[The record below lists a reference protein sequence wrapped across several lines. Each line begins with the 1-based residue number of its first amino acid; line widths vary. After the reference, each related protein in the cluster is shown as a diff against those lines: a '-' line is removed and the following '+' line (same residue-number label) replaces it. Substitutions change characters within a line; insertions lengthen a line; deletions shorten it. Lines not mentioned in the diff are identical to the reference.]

1 MEGRDAGADAVAG
14 PQVAARNGGGF
25 VLSLPAKLSR
35 YASVAALLLE
45 HRGALDDPQQDDA
58 ERLAC
63 DLEALGPTF
72 IKLGQLLSS
81 RADLLPPVYLAAL
94 ARLQDNVAPFSFADV
109 ERIVESEL
117 GVRLSKGFSLFEAEP
132 IAAASLGQV
141 HRAALRDGRLVAVKV
156 QRPDIDKRVSEDL
169 ETLGELA
176 EFLDNHGAM
185 ENRVDFSAMMA
196 EFRKATLAELDYRNE
211 AGNLRTLAGHLSGF
225 KSIVVPQPVDD
236 YTTARVLTMDYVLG
250 TKVTTLSPL
259 VRLEVDGEKLGRDLV
274 RAYLHQIIIDG
285 FFHADPHPGNIFLTD
300 DGRIALL
307 DLGMVGQLSPRIQER
322 LLELLIGAA
331 EGRPDEATDVLIE
344 LGKRVDGFDEAGLRR
359 DMAELVVRYQ
369 RATLEDVQVGRL
381 LLEVSRTAGA
391 YGIKAPPE
399 ITILGK
405 TLLNLEQVVRA
416 LAPRLDVNATIRQQS
431 VPLMR
436 KRMIKSASPGAALS
450 TMLEAKHFAER
461 LPGRVNRVL
470 DALAGNEL
478 RLKVEMIDEGAV
490 IDGLQKVANRI
501 ALGLVLAA
509 LIVAAAVI
517 MQVPT
522 SFRLFGYPG
531 LAMILFIM
539 AAGGGAMLTAQIVAH
554 DRSRRRRT

>member
-1 MEGRDAGADAVAG
+1 M
-14 PQVAARNGGGF
+14 
-25 VLSLPAKLSR
+25 LSLPAKLSR
-35 YASVAALLLE
+35 YASVAALLLK
-45 HRGALDDPQQDDA
+45 HRGALDDPQEDDA
-58 ERLAC
+58 DKLAQ

-81 RADLLPPVYLAAL
+81 RADLLPPVYIKAL
-94 ARLQDNVAPFSFADV
+94 SRLQDNVEPFSFAEV
-109 ERIVESEL
+109 ERIVEAEL
-117 GVRLSKGFSLFEAEP
+117 GVRLSKGFGLFEAEP

-156 QRPDIDKRVSEDL
+156 QRPDIDKRVAEDL

-176 EFLDNHGAM
+176 RFLDNHGGM
-185 ENRVDFSAMMA
+185 ESRVSFSEMMA
-196 EFRKATLAELDYRNE
+196 EFGKAILTELDYRNE
-211 AGNLRTLAGHLSGF
+211 AGNLRMLGRNLSGY
-225 KSIVVPQPVDD
+225 KSIFVPQPVDD
-236 YTTARVLTMDYVLG
+236 YTTSRVLTMDYVLG
-250 TKVTTLSPL
+250 TKVTIISPL
-259 VRLEVDGEKLGRDLV
+259 ARLEIDGEKLGRELV

-285 FFHADPHPGNIFLTD
+285 FFHADPHPGNVFLTD
-300 DGRIALL
+300 DGRVALI
-307 DLGMVGQLSPRIQER
+307 DLGMVGTLSPRIQER

-331 EGRPDEATDVLIE
+331 EGRPDEATDVIVE
-344 LGKRVDGFDEAGLRR
+344 LGERRDGFDEAGLRR
-359 DMAELVVRYQ
+359 DIAELVARYA

-381 LLEVSRTAGA
+381 LLEVNRTAGGH
-391 YGIKAPPE
+391 GIKAPPE
-399 ITILGK
+399 LTMLGK
-405 TLLNLEQVVRA
+405 TLLNLDQVVRA
-416 LAPRLDVNATIRQQS
+416 LAPRLDVNATIREQS

-436 KRMIKSASPGAALS
+436 KRMIKGASPGTVIS
-450 TMLEAKHFAER
+450 TMIEAKHFAER

-531 LAMILFIM
+531 LAMILFLM
-539 AAGGGAMLTAQIVAH
+539 AAGGGAMLAAQIVAH

>member
-1 MEGRDAGADAVAG
+1 M
-14 PQVAARNGGGF
+14 
-25 VLSLPAKLSR
+25 LSLPVKLSR
-35 YASVAALLLE
+35 YASVAALLLK
-45 HRGALDDPQQDDA
+45 HRGALDDPREEDA
-58 ERLAC
+58 EKLAH

-72 IKLGQLLSS
+72 IKLGQLLAS
-81 RADLLPPVYLAAL
+81 RADLLPPVYIKAL
-94 ARLQDNVAPFSFADV
+94 SRLQDDVKPFPFVEV
-109 ERIVESEL
+109 ERIVEAEL
-117 GVRLSKGFSLFEAEP
+117 GVRLSKGFGLFEAEP

-156 QRPDIDKRVSEDL
+156 QRPDIEKRVAEDL

-176 EFLDNHGAM
+176 RFLDNHGGM
-185 ENRVDFSAMMA
+185 EGRVDFSEMMS
-196 EFRKATLAELDYRNE
+196 EFGKATLTELDYRNE
-211 AGNLRTLAGHLSGF
+211 AGNLRMLGRNLSGY

-236 YTTARVLTMDYVLG
+236 YTTPRVLTMDYIVG
-250 TKVTTLSPL
+250 TKVTIISPL
-259 VRLEVDGEKLGRDLV
+259 ARLEVDVEKLGRELV

-285 FFHADPHPGNIFLTD
+285 FFHADPHPGNVFLTD
-300 DGRIALL
+300 DGRVALI
-307 DLGMVGQLSPRIQER
+307 DLGMVGTLSPRIQER

-331 EGRPDEATDVLIE
+331 EGRPDEATDVIIE
-344 LGKRVDGFDEAGLRR
+344 MGERRDGFDEAGLRR
-359 DMAELVVRYQ
+359 DIAELVARYQ

-381 LLEVSRTAGA
+381 LLEVNRTAAGH
-391 YGIKAPPE
+391 GIKAPPE
-399 ITILGK
+399 LTLLGK
-405 TLLNLEQVVRA
+405 TLLNLDQVVRA
-416 LAPRLDVNATIRQQS
+416 LAPRLDVNATIRDQS

-436 KRMIKSASPGAALS
+436 KRMIKGVSPGTVLS
-450 TMLEAKHFAER
+450 TMIEAKHFAER

-539 AAGGGAMLTAQIVAH
+539 AASGGAMLAAQIVAH
-554 DRSRRRRT
+554 DRTRRRRT

>member
-1 MEGRDAGADAVAG
+1 
-14 PQVAARNGGGF
+14 
-25 VLSLPAKLSR
+25 VLSLPAKLRR
-35 YASVAALLLE
+35 YASVAALLLKN
-45 HRGALDDPQQDDA
+45 RGALDDPQVDDA

-72 IKLGQLLSS
+72 VKLGQLLSS
-81 RADLLPPVYLAAL
+81 RADLLPSVYTEAL
-94 ARLQDNVAPFSFADV
+94 AQLQDNVEPFSFAEV
-109 ERIVESEL
+109 ERIVEAEL
-117 GVRLSKGFSLFEAEP
+117 GVRLSKGFGSFEAEP

-141 HRAALRDGRLVAVKV
+141 HRAALRDGRFVAVKV
-156 QRPDIDKRVSEDL
+156 QRPDIEKRVAEDL

-176 EFLDNHGAM
+176 AFLDNHGGM
-185 ENRVDFSAMMA
+185 EARVDFSAMMA

-211 AGNLRTLAGHLSGF
+211 AGNLRLLGQHLSGF

-236 YTTARVLTMDYVLG
+236 YTTSRVLTMDYVLG
-250 TKVTTLSPL
+250 TKVTKLSPL
-259 VRLEVDGEKLGRDLV
+259 ARLEVDGEQLGRELV
-274 RAYLHQIIIDG
+274 RAYLHQIILDG
-285 FFHADPHPGNIFLTD
+285 FFHADPHPGNVFLTD
-300 DGRIALL
+300 DGRVALL
-307 DLGMVGQLSPRIQER
+307 DLGMVGELSPRIQDR

-331 EGRPDEATDVLIE
+331 EGRPDEATDVIID
-344 LGKRVDGFDEAGLRR
+344 LGERADGFDEAGLRR
-359 DMAELVVRYQ
+359 DVTALVARYQ
-369 RATLEDVQVGRL
+369 RATLEDVEVGRL
-381 LLEVSRTAGA
+381 LLEVNRTSAMH
-391 YGIKAPPE
+391 GIKTPPE
-399 ITILGK
+399 LTMLGK
-405 TLLNLEQVVRA
+405 TLLNLDQVVRA
-416 LAPRLDVNATIRQQS
+416 LAPRLDVNATIREQS

-436 KRMIKSASPGAALS
+436 RRMIKSASPGTVLS

-522 SFRLFGYPG
+522 TFRLFGYPG

-539 AAGGGAMLTAQIVAH
+539 AASGGAMLAVQIVAH
-554 DRSRRRRT
+554 DRTRRRT